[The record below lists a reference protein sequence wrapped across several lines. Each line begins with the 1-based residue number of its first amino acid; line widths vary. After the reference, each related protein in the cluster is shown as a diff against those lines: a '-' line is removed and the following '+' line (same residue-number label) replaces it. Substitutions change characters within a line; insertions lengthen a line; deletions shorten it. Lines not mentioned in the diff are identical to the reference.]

1 MSAQRFTGAGGER
14 LDKFLADRL
23 PGATRGHARSL
34 VERGFVSVDGAARPP
49 DFRLKGGEI
58 VRLSAVERGWPELD
72 FESWVLHEDK
82 DLLVLLKPAGL
93 LIHPLGTSWL
103 TRPEAALDEPEPNLA
118 GLLLKHRPK
127 AAASGVERCGI
138 VHRLDRPTSGVLLVA
153 KTRPAQE
160 HLLDAFRDRRVDKTY
175 RAVVLGT
182 VLEKSIDAP
191 IGRATGRRK
200 VKVTPYGREAST
212 AFRTVSKA
220 GGVSMVEAMPLTGRT
235 HQIRA
240 HLAELGHPVLGDP
253 EAMPGEFQKAFEA
266 LGLPEPPRLLL
277 HAYKVAFEHP
287 GSGKPVSF
295 SAKLPHDM
303 AYYWN
308 LCRKAQK

>member
-1 MSAQRFTGAGGER
+1 MSAQRFTGVGGER
-14 LDKFLADRL
+14 LDKFLTGFLA
-23 PGATRGHARSL
+23 GSTRAHARSL
-34 VERGFVSVDGAARPP
+34 VERGFVTVDGTVRPP

-58 VRLSAVERGWPELD
+58 VRLTAVERGWPEMD
-72 FESWVLHEDK
+72 FESWVLHEDR
-82 DLLVLLKPAGL
+82 DLLVLNKPAGL

-103 TRPEAALDEPEPNLA
+103 TRPEASMDEPEPNLA

-138 VHRLDRPTSGVLLVA
+138 VHRLDRPTSGALLVA
-153 KTRPAQE
+153 KTSDAQ
-160 HLLDAFRDRRVDKTY
+160 HLLLAAFRDRTVHKTY

-182 VLEKSIDAP
+182 VAEKSVDAP

-220 GGVSMVEAMPLTGRT
+220 GDVSMVEAMPLTGRT

-240 HLAELGHPVLGDP
+240 HLAVLGHPVLGDT

-266 LGLPEPPRLLL
+266 TGLPEPPRLLL
-277 HAYKVAFEHP
+277 HAYKLTLDHP
-287 GSGKPVSF
+287 GTGRPASY
-295 SAKLPHDM
+295 SAKMPHDM
-303 AYYWN
+303 TYYWA
-308 LCRKAQK
+308 LCRKHSK